1 MDTAVTKIPRLTRE
15 DAPFGPNMTD
25 YDLWKLFLV
34 PEIAAIDKSKFP
46 SNQSLKDILKNDTRI
61 RRFKPGEVIVREGDY
76 GNSAFLVLNG
86 KLRVVLSP
94 GLPDYLSGQKQP
106 PKKSLW
112 KSLAQLITPRKVSEV
127 RDINRYSNP
136 TVQEN
141 GTDTD
146 NHSVFLQDFSTVLN
160 SNNTALLEDGTLFG
174 ELAALRRIPRSA
186 TVFSES
192 HAELL
197 EIRWQGLRELRRY
210 DKNWRDL
217 IEKRYSESGLAK
229 FLKKTPLFENLQ
241 DEILQ
246 EIATNAVFKT
256 YGKYDWAD
264 PYQNIRDRGKEGGKQ
279 EPVIIRQGDHP
290 DDLLIVRAG
299 FARVS
304 MRQNEDDQ
312 TITYLGVG
320 HTYGVEELFHAW
332 TGEKNVS
339 FKVSITALGYVDII
353 QIPATY
359 LEKYIF
365 PQKKAQ
371 QELEEPKRA
380 PAKPDGQLANLFNQ
394 STADETLL
402 EWAIEER
409 FINGTQAMLI
419 NLDRCV
425 RCDDC
430 VNACAT
436 AHDGNPRFIR
446 HGKTFENW
454 MVANSCMHCMDPV
467 CMIGCPTGA
476 ITRIIADGTVVIND
490 DTCIG
495 CETCANSCP
504 YSNIQMVEINDIK
517 GNPILESETHKP
529 VLKATKCDLCV
540 DHLGGPSCI
549 RACSQGAL
557 HRVDFHHVRPQGMV
571 DGSVI

>member
-1 MDTAVTKIPRLTRE
+1 VDTVTKIPRLTRK
-15 DAPFGPNMTD
+15 DAPFGPDMTD

-46 SNQSLKDILKNDTRI
+46 ANQSLKDILKNDTRI
-61 RRFKPGEVIVREGDY
+61 RHFKPGEVIVREGDF
-76 GNSAFLVLNG
+76 GNSAFFVLNG

-112 KSLAQLITPRKVSEV
+112 KSLSQLMSSNKVSEV
-127 RDINRYSNP
+127 RDINRHSDP
-136 TVQEN
+136 TGKQN
-141 GTDTD
+141 DTGAD

-160 SNNTALLEDGTLFG
+160 SSNTALLEEGALFG

-210 DKNWRDL
+210 DKNWRNL
-217 IEKRYSESGLAK
+217 IEKRYSESGLVK
-229 FLKKTPLFENLQ
+229 FLKKTPLFKHLQ
-241 DEILQ
+241 EEPLQ
-246 EIATNAVFKT
+246 EIAANAVFKT
-256 YGKYDWAD
+256 YGMYDWAD
-264 PYQNIRDRGKEGGKQ
+264 PYKNIRNLGKEGIKH

-304 MRQNEDDQ
+304 RCQDENDQ

-320 HTYGVEELFHAW
+320 HTYGVDELFQAW
-332 TGEKNVS
+332 EGEKNVS

-359 LEKYIF
+359 LEKYVF
-365 PQKKAQ
+365 PHKKTQ
-371 QELEEPKRA
+371 HSLPNEISVSS
-380 PAKPDGQLANLFNQ
+380 KPEGHLANFFNQ

-402 EWAIEER
+402 EWAIKER
-409 FINGTQAMLI
+409 YINGTQAMLI

-476 ITRIIADGTVVIND
+476 ITRDISDGTVVIND

-504 YSNIQMVEINDIK
+504 YSNIQMVKINDIK
-517 GNPILESETHKP
+517 GNPILDLETHKP
-529 VLKATKCDLCV
+529 ILKATKCDLCI
-540 DHLGGPSCI
+540 DQLGGPSCV
-549 RACSQGAL
+549 RACSQDAL
-557 HRVDFHHVRPQGMV
+557 HRVDFHQVRPEGAV

>member
-1 MDTAVTKIPRLTRE
+1 MDTVTKIPRLTRG
-15 DAPFGPNMTD
+15 DAPFGPDMTD
-25 YDLWKLFLV
+25 YDLWKLLSV

-46 SNQSLKDILKNDTRI
+46 ANQSLQDILKNDTRI
-61 RRFKPGEVIVREGDY
+61 RHFKPGEVIVREGDY

-86 KLRVVLSP
+86 KLRVVLSHE
-94 GLPDYLSGQKQP
+94 LPDYLSEQQNETS
-106 PKKSLW
+106 KKSIW
-112 KSLAQLITPRKVSEV
+112 QSLAQLMKPRGVPEV
-127 RDINRYSNP
+127 RDVDRYSDP
-136 TVQEN
+136 VAQQKSA
-141 GTDTD
+141 D
-146 NHSVFLQDFSTVLN
+146 HHPVFLQDFSTVLN
-160 SNNTALLEDGTLFG
+160 SNNTALLEEGTLFG

-210 DKNWRDL
+210 DKNWRNL
-217 IEKRYSESGLAK
+217 IEKRYSESGLVK
-229 FLKKTPLFENLQ
+229 FLKKNPLFEHLQ
-241 DEILQ
+241 EETLQ
-246 EIATNAVFKT
+246 EIASNAVFKT

-264 PYQNIRDRGKEGGKQ
+264 PYKNIRDKGKEGIHQ

-304 MRQNEDDQ
+304 TRQDSKDI

-320 HTYGVEELFHAW
+320 HSYGADELFHAW
-332 TGEKNVS
+332 EGEKNVA
-339 FKVSITALGYVDII
+339 FKVSITALGYVDLI

-359 LEKYIF
+359 MEKYIF
-365 PQKKAQ
+365 PQKKIQ
-371 QELEEPKRA
+371 YRLENKKSASPKA
-380 PAKPDGQLANLFNQ
+380 NDQLANLFNL
-394 STADETLL
+394 SSEDETLL

-409 FINGTQAMLI
+409 IINGTQAMLI

-446 HGKTFENW
+446 HGQTFENW
-454 MVANSCMHCMDPV
+454 MVASSCMHCMDPV

-476 ITRIIADGTVVIND
+476 ITRVIADGTVVIND

-495 CETCANSCP
+495 CQTCANSCP
-504 YSNIQMVEINDIK
+504 YSNIQMVEINDKK
-517 GNPILESETHKP
+517 GNPILEFETHRP
-529 VLKATKCDLCV
+529 VLKATKCDLCI
-540 DHLGGPSCI
+540 DQQGGPACI
-549 RACSQGAL
+549 RACSQNAL
-557 HRVDFHHVRPQGMV
+557 HRVDFHNVRPEGFV
-571 DGSVI
+571 DGSII

>member
-1 MDTAVTKIPRLTRE
+1 VDTVTKIPRLTRE
-15 DAPFGPNMTD
+15 DAPFGPDMTD
-25 YDLWKLFLV
+25 YDLWKLFSV

-46 SNQSLKDILKNDTRI
+46 ENQSLKDILKNDTRI
-61 RRFKPGEVIVREGDY
+61 RHFKPGEVIVREGDY

-86 KLRVVLSP
+86 KLRVVLSH

-106 PKKSLW
+106 SKKNIWQSLTQLMKPKG
-112 KSLAQLITPRKVSEV
+112 IPEV
-127 RDINRYSNP
+127 RDINRYSDP
-136 TVQEN
+136 MVQQN
-141 GTDTD
+141 DTD
-146 NHSVFLQDFSTVLN
+146 QHPVFLQDFSTVLN
-160 SNNTALLEDGTLFG
+160 SNNTALLEEGTLFG

-210 DKNWRDL
+210 DKNWRNL
-217 IEKRYSESGLAK
+217 IEKRYSESGLVK
-229 FLKKTPLFENLQ
+229 FLKKNPLFEHLQ
-241 DEILQ
+241 EETLQ
-246 EIATNAVFKT
+246 EIASNAVFKT

-264 PYQNIRDRGKEGGKQ
+264 PYKNIRDKGKEGIHQ

-304 MRQNEDDQ
+304 TRQDIKNQ

-320 HTYGVEELFHAW
+320 HSYGADELFHAW
-332 TGEKNVS
+332 EGEKNVA
-339 FKVSITALGYVDII
+339 FKVSITALGYVDLI

-365 PQKKAQ
+365 PQKKIQ
-371 QELEEPKRA
+371 YRLENKSSASSKTNE
-380 PAKPDGQLANLFNQ
+380 QLTNLFNL
-394 STADETLL
+394 STEDETLL

-409 FINGTQAMLI
+409 IINGTQAMLI

-454 MVANSCMHCMDPV
+454 MVASSCMHCMDPV

-476 ITRIIADGTVVIND
+476 ITRVIADGTVVIND

-495 CETCANSCP
+495 CQTCANSCP
-504 YSNIQMVEINDIK
+504 YSNIQMVEINDKK
-517 GNPILESETHKP
+517 GHPILESETHRP
-529 VLKATKCDLCV
+529 ILKATKCDLCI
-540 DHLGGPSCI
+540 DQQSGPACI
-549 RACSQGAL
+549 RACSQDAL
-557 HRVDFHHVRPQGMV
+557 HRVDFHNVRPEGFV
-571 DGSVI
+571 DGSII

>member
-1 MDTAVTKIPRLTRE
+1 VDTVTKIPQLTRE
-15 DAPFGPNMTD
+15 DAPFGPDMSD

-46 SNQSLKDILKNDTRI
+46 KNQSLEDILRNDTRI
-61 RRFKPGEVIVREGDY
+61 RHFKPGEVIVREGDY

-86 KLRVVLSP
+86 KLRVVLSH

-106 PKKSLW
+106 VKKSLW
-112 KSLAQLITPRKVSEV
+112 QSLSQLISPKKIPEV
-127 RDINRYSNP
+127 RDINRYSDS
-136 TVQEN
+136 TVQQN
-141 GTDTD
+141 GEDAD
-146 NHSVFLQDFSTVLN
+146 NHPVFLQDFSTVLN
-160 SNNTALLEDGTLFG
+160 SNSTALLEEGTLFG

-210 DKNWRDL
+210 DENWRNL
-217 IEKRYSESGLAK
+217 IEKRYSESGLVK
-229 FLKKTPLFENLQ
+229 FLKKNPLFEHLQ
-241 DEILQ
+241 EEILQ
-246 EIATNAVFKT
+246 EIAANAVLKT

-264 PYQNIRDRGKEGGKQ
+264 PYKNIRDKGKEGTKQ
-279 EPVIIRQGDHP
+279 EPVIIHQGDHP

-304 MRQNEDDQ
+304 MRQGEDEQ
-312 TITYLGVG
+312 TLTYLGVG
-320 HTYGVEELFHAW
+320 HSYGADELFHAW
-332 TGEKNVS
+332 EGEKNVS
-339 FKVSITALGYVDII
+339 FRVSITALGYVDII

-365 PQKKAQ
+365 PQKKIQNGLENKKTAAQ
-371 QELEEPKRA
+371 KQDR
-380 PAKPDGQLANLFNQ
+380 QLANLFNL

-430 VNACAT
+430 VNACSV

-476 ITRIIADGTVVIND
+476 ITRVIADGTVVIND

-495 CETCANSCP
+495 CNTCANSCP

-517 GNPILESETHKP
+517 GNPILDFETHKP
-529 VLKATKCDLCV
+529 ILKATKCDLCV
-540 DHLGGPSCI
+540 DQLGGPVCVQ
-549 RACSQGAL
+549 ACSQGAL
-557 HRVDFHHVRPQGMV
+557 HRVDFHEVRPEGFV
-571 DGSVI
+571 DGSII

>member
-1 MDTAVTKIPRLTRE
+1 VETVTKIPQLTRD
-15 DAPFGPNMTD
+15 DAPYGPDMSD

-46 SNQSLKDILKNDTRI
+46 ENQSLEDILRNDTRI
-61 RRFKPGEVIVREGDY
+61 RHFKPGEVVVREGDY

-86 KLRVVLSP
+86 KLRVVLSH

-106 PKKSLW
+106 VKKILWQSLSQLINPKK
-112 KSLAQLITPRKVSEV
+112 IPEV
-127 RDINRYSNP
+127 RDINRYTDS
-136 TVQEN
+136 TVQKN
-141 GTDTD
+141 GEDAD
-146 NHSVFLQDFSTVLN
+146 NHPVFLQDFSTVLN
-160 SNNTALLEDGTLFG
+160 SNSTALLEEGTLFG

-186 TVFSES
+186 TVFAES
-192 HAELL
+192 HTELL
-197 EIRWQGLRELRRY
+197 EIRWQGLRELRRF
-210 DKNWRDL
+210 DENWRNL
-217 IEKRYSESGLAK
+217 IEKRYSESGLVK
-229 FLKKTPLFENLQ
+229 FLKKNPLFEHLQ
-241 DEILQ
+241 EEILQ
-246 EIATNAVFKT
+246 EIASNAVFKT

-264 PYQNIRDRGKEGGKQ
+264 PYKNIRDLGKEGAKQ
-279 EPVIIRQGDHP
+279 EPVIINQGDHP
-290 DDLLIVRAG
+290 DDLFIVRAG

-304 MRQNEDDQ
+304 MHQEEGEQ
-312 TITYLGVG
+312 TLTYLGVG
-320 HTYGVEELFHAW
+320 HSYGVDELFQAW
-332 TGEKNVS
+332 EGEKNVS
-339 FKVSITALGYVDII
+339 FRVSITALGYVDII

-365 PQKKAQ
+365 PQKKIQNDLQNKKIAFLKQ
-371 QELEEPKRA
+371 DQ
-380 PAKPDGQLANLFNQ
+380 QLANLFNL

-402 EWAIEER
+402 EWAIKER

-430 VNACAT
+430 VNACSV

-476 ITRIIADGTVVIND
+476 ITRVIADGTVVIND

-495 CETCANSCP
+495 CNTCANSCP

-517 GNPILESETHKP
+517 GKPILDLETHKP
-529 VLKATKCDLCV
+529 ILKATKCDLCV
-540 DHLGGPSCI
+540 DQLGGPACVQ
-549 RACSQGAL
+549 ACSQGAL
-557 HRVDFHHVRPQGMV
+557 HRVDFHEVRPEGFV
-571 DGSVI
+571 DGSIN

>member
-1 MDTAVTKIPRLTRE
+1 MDTVTKIPQLTRE
-15 DAPFGPNMTD
+15 DAPFGPDMSD

-46 SNQSLKDILKNDTRI
+46 KNQSLEDILRNDTRI
-61 RRFKPGEVIVREGDY
+61 RHFKPGEVIVREGDY

-86 KLRVVLSP
+86 KLRVVLSH

-106 PKKSLW
+106 VKKSLW
-112 KSLAQLITPRKVSEV
+112 QSLSQLISPKKIPEV
-127 RDINRYSNP
+127 RDINRYSDSM
-136 TVQEN
+136 VQQN
-141 GTDTD
+141 GEDAD
-146 NHSVFLQDFSTVLN
+146 NHPVFLQDFSTVLN
-160 SNNTALLEDGTLFG
+160 SNSTALLEEGTLFG

-210 DKNWRDL
+210 DENWRNL
-217 IEKRYSESGLAK
+217 IEKRYSESGLVK
-229 FLKKTPLFENLQ
+229 FLKKNPLFEHLQ
-241 DEILQ
+241 EEILQ
-246 EIATNAVFKT
+246 EIAANAVFKT

-264 PYQNIRDRGKEGGKQ
+264 PYKNIRDKGNEGIKQ
-279 EPVIIRQGDHP
+279 EPVIIHQGDHP

-304 MRQNEDDQ
+304 MRQGEDEQ
-312 TITYLGVG
+312 TLTYLGVG
-320 HTYGVEELFHAW
+320 HSYGADELFHAW
-332 TGEKNVS
+332 EGEKNVS
-339 FKVSITALGYVDII
+339 FRVSITALGYVDII

-365 PQKKAQ
+365 PQKKIQNGLKNKKSAAQ
-371 QELEEPKRA
+371 
-380 PAKPDGQLANLFNQ
+380 KPDPQLANLFNL

-430 VNACAT
+430 VNACSV

-446 HGKTFENW
+446 HGKTFGNW

-476 ITRIIADGTVVIND
+476 ITRVIADGTVVIND

-495 CETCANSCP
+495 CNTCANSCP

-517 GNPILESETHKP
+517 GNPILDFKTHKP
-529 VLKATKCDLCV
+529 ILKATKCDLCV
-540 DHLGGPSCI
+540 DQLGGPVCV

-557 HRVDFHHVRPQGMV
+557 HRVDFHEVRPEGFV
-571 DGSVI
+571 DGSII